1 MSNRKNQ
8 KIVLSSAELEAKSH
22 EFEAPD
28 YVPRFAKAPASERKR
43 HDAAI
48 RRAKRKQG
56 RPPVGAGARRVQITV
71 ERTLL
76 AKADRAAR
84 QERIS
89 RSELVAR
96 GLKLALAS

>member
-1 MSNRKNQ
+1 MSTKKNQ
-8 KIVLSSAELEAKSH
+8 KTTLTSAELEAMSR
-22 EFEAPD
+22 EFEAAD
-28 YVPRFAKAPASERKR
+28 YAPRFAKAPATERKR

-89 RSELVAR
+89 RSELIAR